1 MMQWRLRT
9 LAMFAAMT
17 GLLVVIGMLVGYLF
31 NSMWIGL
38 YVMLGV
44 SVLFNVYSYFCSKS
58 MALRA
63 NKVRIVTR
71 EEEPRL

>member
-44 SVLFNVYSYFCSKS
+44 SVLFNVYSYFCAMLLEQKY
-58 MALRA
+58 
-63 NKVRIVTR
+63 
-71 EEEPRL
+71 E